1 MSKIEASAILA
12 VTRELIGDV
21 EPCGD
26 SAIDRKHAQN
36 LDKLICVVDALLN
49 DVIEVKQVSEG
60 RAEGSIREMGEKAK
74 KELIGWHDFIE
85 EYFDLKGD
93 ENE

>member
-1 MSKIEASAILA
+1 MSKMEASAILA

-21 EPCGD
+21 DPCGD

-49 DVIEVKQVSEG
+49 DVIEVKQISEG
-60 RAEGSIREMGEKAK
+60 RAEGSIREMREKAK

-93 ENE
+93 NK